1 MPSAHQRG
9 MATIPG
15 VGISVP
21 ARQMAVDQAKV
32 LRMLGTPELAWV
44 VSRIRT
50 RLERGEPIDGT
61 LSLLGATPAQR
72 RAAARLLGRT
82 AGRGTSLSVPLPEV
96 AEQLW
101 RAAAAPNLVAA
112 VEVIG
117 GPVRNLA
124 AERAADLQRWSDAL
138 NPARS
143 SCLSQLSWYRDWL
156 DSISRDGTVTRL
168 IRQGHADVIGQASA
182 VLELLPNSADGAST
196 VLSDLAAEATDDER
210 ALAEGPLA
218 GLVLRAL
225 AAREGVQAQAGRDAE
240 QALWSA
246 AGVVADDLASQVL
259 VLNVR
264 AAGDPVGRWLTEA
277 ADAGEP
283 FRLTLRQLAAV
294 TVLPWALEIYVCA
307 SSALVRAAA
316 EQLGTR
322 CPALVCTEGEPSV
335 ACARLLQAAVGSGS
349 ALHWHGEF
357 SWPGLRGTATAIR
370 RLQARPWL
378 MSATDYRAALSATRP
393 PGGAFPL
400 KGPPEPSPW
409 DPRLAEAMRLTGRGI
424 SEELVLP
431 GLLETLT
438 ARADEFRP
446 G

>member
-1 MPSAHQRG
+1 
-9 MATIPG
+9 
-15 VGISVP
+15 
-21 ARQMAVDQAKV
+21 
-32 LRMLGTPELAWV
+32 MLGTPELAWI

-50 RLERGEPIDGT
+50 RLERGEPVDGT
-61 LSLLGATPAQR
+61 VTLLGATPAQR
-72 RAAARLLGRT
+72 RAAASLLGRN
-82 AGRGTSLSVPLPEV
+82 AGRGTTLSVPLPEV
-96 AEQLW
+96 AGQLW

-112 VEVIG
+112 VEAIG

-124 AERAADLQRWSDAL
+124 AERAADLQRWGDAL
-138 NPARS
+138 SAVRS
-143 SCLSQLSWYRDWL
+143 SRLSQLSWYRDWL
-156 DSISRDGTVTRL
+156 DSISRDGTITRL
-168 IRQGHADVIGQASA
+168 IRQGHADVIGQATA
-182 VLELLPNSADGAST
+182 VLERLPDSDGGSS
-196 VLSDLAAEATDDER
+196 VLSDLAAAATGNER
-210 ALAEGPLA
+210 ALSEGPLA

-225 AAREGVQAQAGRDAE
+225 AAREGVQAPAGQDAE
-240 QALWSA
+240 QALWNA
-246 AGVVADDLASQVL
+246 AGLVADDLASQVL

-264 AAGDPVGRWLTEA
+264 AAGDPLGRWLTEA

-283 FRLTLRQLAAV
+283 FRLTLRQLTAAS
-294 TVLPWALEIYVCA
+294 VLPWALEIYVCA

-335 ACARLLQAAVGSGS
+335 ACVRLLQAAVGSGS

-370 RLQARPWL
+370 RLQAQPWQ
-378 MSATDYRAALSATRP
+378 MSASDYRAALGAGRP

-400 KGPPEPSPW
+400 KGRAEPSPW
-409 DPRLAEAMRLTGRGI
+409 DPLLAEAMRLTGRGI
-424 SEELVLP
+424 SEELVMP
-431 GLLETLT
+431 GLLAALT